1 MIQTENINLPIL
13 QEGDKYSKDIQNQA
27 FRDIDREIK
36 GLNDR
41 VKILDNVEGSIIE
54 TKEDVEA
61 LKINKAD
68 TITTNNKFEQTNQ
81 QINKINEQLDN
92 NMQHIDSSLKKY
104 VEGEE
109 IRNTFFEDKTYD
121 IDTFKLDGGKCVLM
135 GNGKIKTTIKSN
147 STVEYLQPFQI
158 VNKDTITI
166 KDLTFETPCTPNGE
180 SVLLIKDS
188 SDILIENITLITTGG
203 YSIYFENCTDIVIKG
218 CKLNKGSL
226 WFKDCENVIIDGNTF
241 KNTFYDS
248 VKAQGNNFKII
259 NNNFI
264 GSQADAID
272 CYTNGQN
279 VVIAN
284 NYIENCSVMS
294 IQLKSVIRDNGG
306 VGEGGS
312 SDVDGYNNRVLVAN
326 NIIKNSPY
334 GVNVK
339 LDDLRINPVNNID
352 DMPKYIKIIG
362 NLIENCN
369 RGIYGKHVNLIEI
382 TNNTIITSSDRAVMF
397 SESFYNCVVSNNLI
411 ENCKDAIYMVP
422 KTTTSASNNK
432 IENNKIKLMSNIGIT
447 YRGGKTTISNNSIE
461 NVAIGIQAMY
471 STKNIIKGNSIIG
484 ATTVGIDLTGNY
496 NYSIFNSNI
505 IVDSEI
511 GLRINGSNAYSI
523 YTDNVAHNN
532 TSNFV
537 NNSTNT
543 NNSVIT
549 NNINIAI

>member
-1 MIQTENINLPIL
+1 MRYNGNKFSVYESEEKTVLGLLDELGSQVNHNTDNFKNKTDLHGDHKGSWQGLSKPTLSE
-13 QEGDKYSKDIQNQA
+13 EGMRSTVEDIIGNKIPSIQN
-27 FRDIDREIK
+27 
-36 GLNDR
+36 
-41 VKILDNVEGSIIE
+41 S
-54 TKEDVEA
+54 
-61 LKINKAD
+61 
-68 TITTNNKFEQTNQ
+68 
-81 QINKINEQLDN
+81 LDN
-92 NMQHIDSSLKKY
+92 NMQHIDTSLKKY

-121 IDTFKLDGGKCVLM
+121 IDTFKLDGGKCTLI

-158 VNKDTITI
+158 VNKDTVTI

-188 SDILIENITLITTGG
+188 SNILIENITLITTGG
-203 YSIYFENCTDIVIKG
+203 YSIYFENCSDIVIKG

-226 WFKDCENVIIDGNTF
+226 WFKNCNNVIIDGNTF

-248 VKAQGNNFKII
+248 VKAQGNNIKII

-264 GSQADAID
+264 GSQDDAID

-312 SDVDGYNNRVLVAN
+312 SDVDGYNNRVLVTN

-352 DMPKYIKIIG
+352 DMPKYIKITG
-362 NLIENCN
+362 NLIENCK
-369 RGIYGKHVNLIEI
+369 RGVYGKHVQLIEI
-382 TNNTIITSSDRAVMF
+382 TNNTITTSSDRAIMF

-411 ENCKDAIYMVP
+411 ENCKDGVYMVP

-432 IENNKIKLMSNIGIT
+432 IENNKINSMSNSGIT
-447 YRGGKTTISNNSIE
+447 YRGGKTSISNNTIE
-461 NVAIGIQAMY
+461 NVTIGLQAMY
-471 STKNIIKGNSIIG
+471 STNNIIKGNSIIG
-484 ATTVGIDLTGNY
+484 ATTVGVDLTGNY
-496 NYSIFNSNI
+496 NYSILNSNM

-523 YTDNVAHNN
+523 YTDNVAYNN